1 MLQTFIRWLG
11 AIILIAGLGACAT
24 AKAPIEQEDVPAQA
38 AFLPDAVTR
47 YENALAFM
55 MAGDDKH
62 AIAEFTSLAEDY
74 PAHAGPMINLG
85 ILYRRNDRPDAAM
98 AALTRAISICETCA
112 PAYNELGILRRQ
124 QGRFDDAESAYLKS
138 IEIDPDYALA
148 FLNLGV
154 LYDLY
159 QRRFDDAL
167 ENYERYVKIS
177 RDEAVNAEVE
187 KWIVD
192 LRRRVAHVERVAN
205 MGGPS

>member
-1 MLQTFIRWLG
+1 MLQSFIRCLG
-11 AIILIAGLGACAT
+11 VVVLIAGLGACA
-24 AKAPIEQEDVPAQA
+24 AVKPPVAQEDVLAQT
-38 AFLPDAVTR
+38 AFSSDAVTR
-47 YENALAFM
+47 YEDALAFM

-62 AIAEFTSLAEDY
+62 AIAEFTGLAEDY
-74 PAHAGPMINLG
+74 PTHAGPMINLG
-85 ILYRRNDRPDAAM
+85 ILYRRNNRPDAAT
-98 AALTRAISICETCA
+98 AVLNRAISVCATCA

-124 QGRFDDAESAYLKS
+124 QGQFDDAESAYLKS
-138 IEIDPDYALA
+138 IELDPDYALA

-192 LRRRVAHVERVAN
+192 LRRRVAHVERVAV

>member
-1 MLQTFIRWLG
+1 VLQTFIKWLG
-11 AIILIAGLGACAT
+11 VIIVMAGLGACTA
-24 AKAPIEQEDVPAQA
+24 AKAPVQQENAPAQA
-38 AFLPDAVTR
+38 VFSPDAVTR

-55 MAGDDKH
+55 MARDDKH
-62 AIAEFTSLAEDY
+62 AIAAFTSLAEDY

-85 ILYRRNDRPDAAM
+85 ILYRRNDRPDAAI
-98 AALTRAISICETCA
+98 AALTQAIIICATCA
-112 PAYNELGILRRQ
+112 PAYNELGILQRQ

-167 ENYERYVKIS
+167 ENYERYVEIS
-177 RDEAVNAEVE
+177 RDEAANAEVE

-192 LRRRVAHVERVAN
+192 LRRRVAHVERVVHA
-205 MGGPS
+205 GGSS